1 MVRVKICGITEKDDA
16 FKAIKFGAD
25 ALGFVFHKKS
35 PRYVSPSRARNI
47 ISILPPF
54 VTVVGVFVDERLG
67 AINDIAS
74 FCGLN
79 AVQLHGEE
87 DHHYC
92 HRLKRYNF
100 RTIKGFRVGVDF
112 GFKQVE
118 KYKVDAFL
126 FDAYQENIYGGTGKT
141 FSWELLRQ
149 ADIKGPVIL
158 SGGLNPE
165 NIMDAVR
172 LLKPYAVDVS
182 SGVESEP
189 GKKDH
194 RKMMAFIQNVRRA
207 DEETIS

>member
-25 ALGFVFHKKS
+25 ALGFVFSKKS

-47 ISILPPF
+47 ITILPPF
-54 VTVVGVFVDERLG
+54 VTTVGVFVNERLG

-74 FCGLN
+74 FTGLN
-79 AVQLHGEE
+79 MVQLHGDE

-92 HRLKRYNF
+92 NRLKRFNF
-100 RTIKGFRVGVDF
+100 KTIKAFRVDPAFDFDIIKKYEVD
-112 GFKQVE
+112 GL
-118 KYKVDAFL
+118 L
-126 FDAYQENIYGGTGKT
+126 FDAYQENAFGGTGQT
-141 FSWELLRQ
+141 FNWQRLQQ
-149 ADIKGPVIL
+149 ADIKRPYIL
-158 SGGLNPE
+158 SGGLNQE
-165 NIMDAVR
+165 NILDAVK

-194 RKMMAFIQNVRRA
+194 HKMQSFILNA
-207 DEETIS
+207 KMI

>member
-1 MVRVKICGITEKDDA
+1 MVRVKICGITDKDDA

-54 VTVVGVFVDERLG
+54 VSTVGVFVNDRLG

-74 FCGLN
+74 FCGLTT
-79 AVQLHGEE
+79 VQLRGEE

-100 RTIKGFRVGVDF
+100 KIIKAFRVDPNFNFEVVKKYDVD
-112 GFKQVE
+112 GL
-118 KYKVDAFL
+118 L
-126 FDAYQENIYGGTGKT
+126 FDTYQEGVEGGTGKT
-141 FSWELLRQ
+141 FNWELLSQ
-149 ADIKGPVIL
+149 ADIKGPFIL
-158 SGGLNPE
+158 SGGLTHE
-165 NIMDAVR
+165 NILDAVR
-172 LLKPYAVDVS
+172 VVKPYAVDVS
-182 SGVESEP
+182 SGIEAEL

-194 RKMMAFIQNVRRA
+194 RKMEAFIKNAKFVV
-207 DEETIS
+207 